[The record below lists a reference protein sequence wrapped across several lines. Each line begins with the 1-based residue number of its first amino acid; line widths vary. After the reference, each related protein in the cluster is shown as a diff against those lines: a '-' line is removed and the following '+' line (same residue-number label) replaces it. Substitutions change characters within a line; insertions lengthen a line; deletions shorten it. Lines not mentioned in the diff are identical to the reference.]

1 MRKAS
6 RISTL
11 AWPDVPA
18 GILAVPVGSTEQ
30 HGPHLPLTTDTDI
43 AEAIVDGLAERR
55 PDLVVAPA
63 VPYGSSG
70 EHAGFPGTVSIGREA
85 TELLLVELGRS
96 AADSFSALL
105 VVSTHGGNADPVNR
119 TVGRLRD
126 EGHQVRAWSPGWK
139 GDAHA
144 GRVETSVML
153 AVAPERV
160 DMGRA
165 TPGNVAPLAE
175 LLPALSTGGT
185 RSVSENGVLGD
196 PTGASADEGHHLLA
210 VAIDDLEAMVTDWI
224 RVLTPTADR

>member
-1 MRKAS
+1 MRKGS
-6 RISTL
+6 RISAL
-11 AWPDVPA
+11 AWPDVPV
-18 GILAVPVGSTEQ
+18 GVLAVPIGSTEQ

-43 AEAIVDGLAERR
+43 AEAIVDGLAGRR
-55 PDLVVAPA
+55 PDLVVAPT

-70 EHAGFPGTVSIGREA
+70 EHAGFPGTLSIGREA

-96 AADSFSALL
+96 AADSFDAVL

-119 TVGRLRD
+119 AVGRLRD
-126 EGHQVRAWSPGWK
+126 EGRQVRAWAPRWK

-153 AVAPERV
+153 AVAPGRV

-165 TPGNVAPLAE
+165 APGNLAPLAG

-196 PTGASADEGHHLLA
+196 PTGASADEGRRLLA
-210 VAIDDLEAMVTDWI
+210 AAIDDVEAMVTDWM
-224 RVLTPTADR
+224 RDLTPTGDR